1 MATPPVIQF
10 ILHVGQLSLI
20 ILVIAGIFYVSR
32 HKKEVYSRPRLYP
45 KNVEIFLSCIPFLV
59 PWGALFM
66 YFIFPI
72 KANVSV
78 YIQRV
83 VDVWPLI
90 VICAVWTLIL
100 LIAIHYD
107 LKMRKKYGGDL

>member
-1 MATPPVIQF
+1 
-10 ILHVGQLSLI
+10 
-20 ILVIAGIFYVSR
+20 
-32 HKKEVYSRPRLYP
+32 
-45 KNVEIFLSCIPFLV
+45 
-59 PWGALFM
+59 M